1 MPYIKQRLRPLLD
14 EPLDKLRWRIT
25 DPGELN
31 YCITRLC
38 HGYLPLAKN
47 YERFNAT
54 IGVLECAKQELYRR
68 EVAPYEDLKMI
79 ENGDVS

>member
-1 MPYIKQRLRPLLD
+1 MPYIKQWQRPPLDELLD
-14 EPLDKLRWRIT
+14 RLNAKII

-38 HGYLPLAKN
+38 HGYLFLARN
-47 YERFNAT
+47 YDRFNAT

-68 EVAPYEDLKMI
+68 EVAPYEDLKMA
-79 ENGDVS
+79 ENGDVL